1 MEQLRD
7 NMDDDINNYV
17 KVNGSNFNLTQLS
30 DPEVASPTTV
40 IQGKRK
46 LLKDTSMAND
56 VVAVQTLTRMEE
68 QTKSMMIP
76 GKQHLSYKKIRNE
89 AAYLRLQEL

>member
-40 IQGKRK
+40 IQEKRK

-56 VVAVQTLTRMEE
+56 VVAV
-68 QTKSMMIP
+68 
-76 GKQHLSYKKIRNE
+76 
-89 AAYLRLQEL
+89 